1 MYLKAN
7 KFFVNLRKRL
17 AFLEFQMVKVEVD
30 KIVVVLV
37 YRSPSFGN
45 VDKFLQKLVELVDQE
60 RGPLIIC
67 GDFNIDPLAER
78 TKYDSLQAAMSPFN
92 LIHVLKRPTHLG
104 GNMLDHVYINKQIR
118 LKYSDLHHPYYSD
131 HDATLVIVE

>member
-45 VDKFLQKLVELVDQE
+45 VDKFLQSLVGLVEDE

-78 TKYDSLQAAMSPFN
+78 TKYDSLQAAMSSFDMVN
-92 LIHVLKRPTHLG
+92 IMTRPTHLG
-104 GNMLDHVYINKQIR
+104 GNKLDHVWMSRKLE